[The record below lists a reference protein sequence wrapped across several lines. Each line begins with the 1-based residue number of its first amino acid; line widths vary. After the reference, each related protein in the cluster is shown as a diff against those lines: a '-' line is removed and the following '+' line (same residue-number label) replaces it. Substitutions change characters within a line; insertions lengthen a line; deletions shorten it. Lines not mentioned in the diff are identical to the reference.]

1 MGGGI
6 DGDLAGNALVAQV
19 LQRIVQGGVV
29 GADLSNAVR
38 SSHHDVVAQE
48 VLVGGADVVLNL
60 SNLGGNG
67 FVLGVDVVDV
77 VNVGAV
83 AAVGGVEAGCAVQTG
98 DDLALVVQ
106 R

>member
-60 SNLGGNG
+60 GDLGGDG
-67 FVLGVDVVDV
+67 FVLGIDVVDV

-83 AAVGGVEAGCAVQTG
+83 AAVGGVE
-98 DDLALVVQ
+98 D